1 MGAVVSAP
9 FGAPIAGNRWDALDG
24 SSGPARSVSVVV
36 AHFDQ
41 QAQLDR
47 TLAALRRQTHPSEL
61 LEIIVADDGSPRP
74 PRVPADVTLARH
86 DDRGFRLAAVRNL
99 GVRHSSGDILCFLD
113 ADTAPEPDYIASL
126 ARLPSLA
133 PDVVAVGR
141 RRHAALDGL
150 AHDVPIEAA
159 GRAHALDEPGWLA
172 DAYRR
177 ARDLREIDARSY
189 RFVIGAVIACS
200 RWLFDDVGGF
210 DERFEEYGGEDWEW
224 AYRAWLGGAALAHV
238 PQAVAWHDG
247 PDWAGRDATDR
258 LRRKNA
264 ETLRLARAVA
274 APGGAPHALLGPQ
287 ADVLVT
293 LRAAPST
300 TAGVICVDSVLR
312 ALPGARVVAPEAV
325 REALP
330 DDPRVVAHW
339 RGTAR
344 VEIELAT
351 AVHVDGVAAERLRE
365 AAATVGDG
373 DVGTVRFGTERSGTE
388 RSGAVATVRATRAA
402 ARDRRWGRATGW
414 RTVEVTA
421 DGIEPL
427 PEVPDLEAYFG
438 GWFRPGGPDRA

>member
-1 MGAVVSAP
+1 MGAMVSAP
-9 FGAPIAGNRWDALDG
+9 FGAPIVGNRWDALDDAR
-24 SSGPARSVSVVV
+24 GPARSVSVVV

-74 PRVPADVTLARH
+74 PRVPADVTLVRH
-86 DDRGFRLAAVRNL
+86 EDRGFRLAAVRNL

-150 AHDVPIEAA
+150 DPDAPIEVA
-159 GRAHALDEPGWLA
+159 GPAHALDEPDWLA

-177 ARDLREIDARSY
+177 SRDLRVVDARSY

-200 RWLFDDVGGF
+200 RWLFEHVGGF

-238 PQAVAWHDG
+238 PHAVAWHDG

-264 ETLRLARAVA
+264 ETLRLMHAVA
-274 APGGAPHALLGPQ
+274 APGGTPHALLGRQ

-293 LRAAPST
+293 LRTAPST
-300 TAGVICVDSVLR
+300 AAGVICIDSLLR
-312 ALPGARVVAPEAV
+312 AFPGARVVAPEAV
-325 REALP
+325 RDALRH
-330 DDPRVVAHW
+330 DPRVVETWA
-339 RGTAR
+339 GTAR
-344 VEIELAT
+344 VEIDLAT
-351 AVHVDGVAAERLRE
+351 AVHVDGPAAGRLRD
-365 AAATVGDG
+365 AVATVGDA
-373 DVGTVRFGTERSGTE
+373 DVGAIRFGE
-388 RSGAVATVRATRAA
+388 AATVRATRAE

-414 RTVEVTA
+414 RTVELAA

-427 PEVPDLEAYFG
+427 PEAPDLEAYFG
-438 GWFRPGGPDRA
+438 GWFRPAAPTTG